1 MAIPRTKLQ
10 GAYAHKPTAEN
21 SDMSDLKKI
30 TEDRKVERES
40 SYGVD
45 KRKLR
50 ALEDIADALEG
61 IRRDLTSLVAGSA
74 QMRSP

>member
-1 MAIPRTKLQ
+1 
-10 GAYAHKPTAEN
+10 
-21 SDMSDLKKI
+21 MSDLRKI
-30 TEDRKVERES
+30 TEERKVGRDS

-61 IRRDLTSLVAGSA
+61 IRRDLTGLPEALAASFQRVL
-74 QMRSP
+74 PK